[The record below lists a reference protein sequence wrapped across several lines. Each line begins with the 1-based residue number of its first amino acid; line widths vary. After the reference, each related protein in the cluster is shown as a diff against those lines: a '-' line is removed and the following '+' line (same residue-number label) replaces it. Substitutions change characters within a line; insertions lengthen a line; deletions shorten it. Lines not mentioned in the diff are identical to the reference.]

1 MSAEKKSDAK
11 TSKPVILGYWAGVRG
26 IVEPIKYLL
35 EYAGV
40 PYVYEACPF
49 LEERMDSSEGAKA
62 AWIEKRETLV
72 KEGFLFPNLPYL
84 IDGETKLTQS
94 VAIIRYLARRHDLV
108 VPDSDPAAV
117 ARLEMLEG
125 QVNDLRWSL
134 VYYCLE
140 DKYEA
145 IRWDFL
151 ESFPAELERLS
162 RCLGERTWLM
172 GSRLTYV
179 DFMLY
184 EALDQYALF
193 REGCL
198 DTLPNLK
205 EHAKRF
211 RMLAPIKA
219 YLESERFKPWPV
231 FLPNAKRWG
240 SQKEAPKSLT
250 RAAHAT

>member
-125 QVNDLRWSL
+125 QVNDLR
-134 VYYCLE
+134 
-140 DKYEA
+140 
-145 IRWDFL
+145 
-151 ESFPAELERLS
+151 
-162 RCLGERTWLM
+162 
-172 GSRLTYV
+172 
-179 DFMLY
+179 
-184 EALDQYALF
+184 
-193 REGCL
+193 
-198 DTLPNLK
+198 
-205 EHAKRF
+205 
-211 RMLAPIKA
+211 
-219 YLESERFKPWPV
+219 
-231 FLPNAKRWG
+231 
-240 SQKEAPKSLT
+240 
-250 RAAHAT
+250 

>member
-1 MSAEKKSDAK
+1 MSAM
-11 TSKPVILGYWAGVRG
+11 TVITLVFPNSLSLSVSRTLRDT
-26 IVEPIKYLL
+26 IFFLPCLSLTRYLL
-35 EYAGV
+35 W
-40 PYVYEACPF
+40 
-49 LEERMDSSEGAKA
+49 LSS
-62 AWIEKRETLV
+62 
-72 KEGFLFPNLPYL
+72 
-84 IDGETKLTQS
+84 
-94 VAIIRYLARRHDLV
+94 
-108 VPDSDPAAV
+108 
-117 ARLEMLEG
+117 
-125 QVNDLRWSL
+125 RWSL

-205 EHAKRF
+205 EYAKRF